1 MMHTDLIKATI
12 EQAAKQ
18 PLFEVC
24 YVKGLHATYAHMKGL
39 HATYALYDQSENF
52 GQPIFYKTI
61 NLLERT
67 VVDVSY
73 GAMFYGKDAP
83 YALREALDAAYDVDR
98 ILEDAI
104 SRSYELLFDVARNM
118 ANLDHMHDHIVFG
131 QSVYCGDV
139 QELSWKRDGHVYT
152 VGMQIGGNDRKE
164 GWMLIETGEKRT
176 EIVIPLAS

>member
-24 YVKGLHATYAHMKGL
+24 YVKGFN
-39 HATYALYDQSENF
+39 ATYALYDQSEDF

-61 NLLERT
+61 NMIERA
-67 VVDVSY
+67 VVDVGY
-73 GAMFYGKDAP
+73 GAMFYAKDAP
-83 YALREALDAAYDVDR
+83 YALRDALDAAYDVDR

-104 SRSYELLFDVARNM
+104 GQSYELLFDAKRNI
-118 ANLDHMHDHIVFG
+118 ADLDHMHSHIVFG
-131 QSVYCGDV
+131 QSVYYGDV
-139 QELSWKRDGHVYT
+139 QELSWKCGEHTYT
-152 VGMQIGGNDRKE
+152 VGMRIGNDRKE
-164 GWMLIETGEKRT
+164 GWMIIENGERRT